1 MVRCSL
7 CAPLY
12 LAARPTIHRGEVRV
26 TMLLPEA
33 VIAELLG
40 AAFLAYS
47 CAKRIGGNEGYGAAV
62 LVVAAVLLAGIP
74 LTTNFLS

>member
-1 MVRCSL
+1 MPADRGVPTCR
-7 CAPLY
+7 
-12 LAARPTIHRGEVRV
+12 AANEDMGEVSI

-40 AAFLAYS
+40 AVFVAYS

-62 LVVAAVLLAGIP
+62 LVLAAVLLAGIP
-74 LTTNFLS
+74 LTANFLS